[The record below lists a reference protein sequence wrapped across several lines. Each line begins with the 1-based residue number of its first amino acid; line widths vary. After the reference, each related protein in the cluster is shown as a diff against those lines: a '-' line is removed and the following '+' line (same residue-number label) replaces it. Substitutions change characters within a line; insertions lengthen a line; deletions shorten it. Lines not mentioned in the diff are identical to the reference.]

1 MKLKNKFRAY
11 RLHLYSENRVTGT
24 WNDGTYFI
32 DLPVNDMSPDVQYQI
47 ALESFTTSVDSAST
61 NTPFVMALGAGLG
74 DNTFSTVVN
83 GQQAIV
89 AHGRLPHPTTIPTMS
104 TIGARVNTIG
114 TFQSRLLNVRLQAPD
129 GTLLN
134 LATPTWAA
142 TLVLYPVN
150 DEF

>member
-1 MKLKNKFRAY
+1 
-11 RLHLYSENRVTGT
+11 
-24 WNDGTYFI
+24 
-32 DLPVNDMSPDVQYQI
+32 MSPDMQYQI
-47 ALESFTTSVDSAST
+47 ALETFTTSADTTSA
-61 NTPFVMALGAGLG
+61 NTPFVMALGAGRI

-83 GQQAIV
+83 RQQAIV
-89 AHGRLPHPTTIPTMS
+89 AHGRLPHPMAIPTMN
-104 TIGARVNTIG
+104 TIGARVNNIG
-114 TFQSRLLNVRLQAPD
+114 AFQSRLLNVRLQAPD